1 MGAQGLKWVV
11 VKVLSKTGGS
21 VRQWAGVKGGW
32 CACVQYRMYIHDQR
46 YDAFALSPTEVHS
59 FIQICHALCWKIK
72 VAKLLNLI
80 IISSHFTVLICG
92 YILRIIQKYVI
103 LAYLTNS
110 ELSYL
115 LFKLKKL
122 TFHWIPS
129 LKKRLTTKINK
140 YWRTDF

>member
-103 LAYLTNS
+103 LAYLIDS

-115 LFKLKKL
+115 LFKFK
-122 TFHWIPS
+122 
-129 LKKRLTTKINK
+129 KINISLNTFIK
-140 YWRTDF
+140 KTINY